1 MNREMARRLE
11 QAQVRVEE
19 TAARLSRVAEEMEAI
34 ARLIHETTADI
45 AERKEDHPDA
55 GES

>member
-1 MNREMARRLE
+1 MSLELARRLE
-11 QAQVRVEE
+11 QARVRVEE

-34 ARLIHETTADI
+34 ARLIHETTEDM
-45 AERKEDHPDA
+45 AERREPDV

>member
-1 MNREMARRLE
+1 MNRELAHRLE
-11 QAQVRVEE
+11 QARVRVEE

-34 ARLIHETTADI
+34 ARLIHQTTENM
-45 AERKEDHPDA
+45 AEAEGMDV

>member
-1 MNREMARRLE
+1 MNIELAHRLE
-11 QAQVRVEE
+11 QARVRVEE

-34 ARLIHETTADI
+34 ARLIQETTQTMTEPEGTDV
-45 AERKEDHPDA
+45 